1 MELNSDLQK
10 NVSSLLDKDFVKIR
24 NKVADKVKTQI
35 EIMFL
40 I

>member
-10 NVSSLLDKDFVKIR
+10 NASSLLDKDFVKIR